1 MQSESLKDEIELKR
15 ESDSKLKVL
24 TDEMKND
31 PFRFADDSDV
41 ETESETRLVFRFK
54 LFFRDEVVLSKTVLS
69 NFRPKQANEWIG
81 DPMASLFQLF
91 IAFLT

>member
-1 MQSESLKDEIELKR
+1 MQSESFRDELELKR
-15 ESDSKLKVL
+15 ESDSKLKVS

-41 ETESETRLVFRFK
+41 ETESETRLVFRFQ

-69 NFRPKQANEWIG
+69 NFCLKQANE
-81 DPMASLFQLF
+81 
-91 IAFLT
+91 